1 MTDIPFSR
9 DFDARPGEAV
19 RLSPLVRR
27 IVCDNPGPFTY
38 TGTSTYIVG
47 RGKVAVIDPGPED
60 ARHLDA
66 ILAATDGETVTHIL
80 VTHTHRDHSPL
91 AARLKDTTGA
101 KTCAQGPHGG
111 GRLEA
116 GEIRLDAAGDQEFV
130 PDMRLSDGDVIEGA
144 GFTLE
149 AVFTPGH
156 TANHMAFAL
165 KEEAALFSGDH
176 VMAWSTSVIAPPDGN
191 MAHYFASLRKLLG
204 REDTVYWPGH
214 GPERRE
220 PQGFVRA
227 FLSHRQMR
235 EAAILQRIR
244 AGDRT
249 IANIVKAVYAG
260 LDPRLHA
267 AAALSAFAHVEHL
280 VEQGKVRTEGDLA
293 LDGIYWAAEG
303 KR

>member
-249 IANIVKAVYAG
+249 IAAIVKSVYAG